1 MSNDDIIRAWKDEDY
16 WASLDEQKRSQ
27 LPENPAG
34 EVEEIVELTSEELE
48 ELRGGFGR
56 TFGGETFCHPNTSFG
71 GETFCHPNTYLPN
84 GICIDPKM
92 TKSSFSCLY

>member
-1 MSNDDIIRAWKDEDY
+1 MSNEDIIRAWKDEDY
-16 WASLDEQKRSQ
+16 WASLDTHKRSQ

-56 TFGGETFCHPNTSFG
+56 TFGGETFCHPNT
-71 GETFCHPNTYLPN
+71 YLPN

-92 TKSSFSCLY
+92 TKSPFSCL